1 MEVEACIL
9 EKLRD
14 DGGTKTR
21 EMWQGKGQRRAFIA
35 RECAARV
42 APPSKNRQVEKI
54 RVCREKV
61 GARWQWK
68 DCHLSRKPQA
78 KSAREQRD
86 I

>member
-1 MEVEACIL
+1 MEDV
-9 EKLRD
+9 KGGVVVRGKRD
-14 DGGTKTR
+14 VA
-21 EMWQGKGQRRAFIA
+21 GQRRAFIA

-42 APPSKNRQVEKI
+42 TPPSKNRQVEKI

-78 KSAREQRD
+78 KSAREHRD